1 MAVTLNP
8 EQERIVN
15 EELRSGQYRSAEE
28 VIWQALAALREKA
41 RPQATTPGEQRRR
54 AVQDM
59 LEFAEKSRTSLQDVS
74 IKELIHTSLRSDERE

>member
-41 RPQATTPGEQRRR
+41 RDRTAEPADQRRR

-59 LEFAEKSRTSLQDVS
+59 LEFAERNRAPLRDIS
-74 IKELIHTSLRSDERE
+74 IKELIHTSVTSDE

>member
-41 RPQATTPGEQRRR
+41 RDRAAEPADQRRR

-59 LEFAEKSRTSLQDVS
+59 LEFAERNRAPL
-74 IKELIHTSLRSDERE
+74 

>member
-1 MAVTLNP
+1 MALTLNP

-15 EELRSGQYRSAEE
+15 EELRSGRYRSAEE

-41 RPQATTPGEQRRR
+41 HGRATEPAEQRR

-59 LEFAEKSRTSLQDVS
+59 LDFAEGNRTSLQDIS
-74 IKELIHTSLRSDERE
+74 IKELIHTSVTSEE

>member
-41 RPQATTPGEQRRR
+41 RRNSTMPGEERRR

-59 LEFAEKSRTSLQDVS
+59 LEFAEKNRTPLQDVS
-74 IKELIHTSLRSDERE
+74 IKQLINEGHRL

>member
-15 EELRSGQYRSAEE
+15 EELRSGRYGSAEE

-41 RPQATTPGEQRRR
+41 RYHAAKPGEERRR

-59 LEFAEKSRTSLQDVS
+59 LEFAERNRTRLQDVS
-74 IKELIHTSLRSDERE
+74 IKELIHEGHRL

>member
-28 VIWQALAALREKA
+28 VIWQALAALRERA
-41 RPQATTPGEQRRR
+41 CRQAAKTGEQRRR
-54 AVQDM
+54 GVQDM
-59 LEFAEKSRTSLQDVS
+59 LEFAERNRTPLKDVS
-74 IKELIHTSLRSDERE
+74 VKELIHSSVTSED

>member
-41 RPQATTPGEQRRR
+41 RRNATMPGEERRR
-54 AVQDM
+54 AVQNM
-59 LEFAEKSRTSLQDVS
+59 LEFAEKNRTSLQDVS
-74 IKELIHTSLRSDERE
+74 IKELIHEGHRL

>member
-1 MAVTLNP
+1 MAVTLNS

-15 EELRSGQYRSAEE
+15 EELRSGQYSSAEE

-41 RPQATTPGEQRRR
+41 RHHAPKPGEKRRR

-59 LEFAEKSRTSLQDVS
+59 LEFAEKNRTPLEDVS
-74 IKELIHTSLRSDERE
+74 IKELIHTSVTSEE

>member
-15 EELRSGQYRSAEE
+15 EELRSGKYKSTEE

-41 RPQATTPGEQRRR
+41 RRNTTVSGKERRR

-59 LEFAEKSRTSLQDVS
+59 LEFAEKNRTTLQDVS
-74 IKELIHTSLRSDERE
+74 IKELIHEGHRL

>member
-28 VIWQALAALREKA
+28 VIWQALAALREKV
-41 RPQATTPGEQRRR
+41 RGRATEPAEQRR

-59 LEFAEKSRTSLQDVS
+59 LEFAERNRTPLQDIS
-74 IKELIHTSLRSDERE
+74 IKELIHEGHRL

>member
-28 VIWQALAALREKA
+28 VIWRALAALREKA
-41 RPQATTPGEQRRR
+41 RGRATEPAERRR
-54 AVQDM
+54 AVKDM
-59 LEFAEKSRTSLQDVS
+59 LDFAERNRTSLQDIS
-74 IKELIHTSLRSDERE
+74 IKELIHTSVTSEE

>member
-15 EELRSGQYRSAEE
+15 GELRSGQYRSAEE

-41 RPQATTPGEQRRR
+41 RDRAAEPADQRRR

-59 LEFAEKSRTSLQDVS
+59 LEFAERNRAPLQDIS
-74 IKELIHTSLRSDERE
+74 IKELIHTSVTSEE

>member
-41 RPQATTPGEQRRR
+41 RDRAADQRRR

-59 LEFAEKSRTSLQDVS
+59 LEFAERNRAPLQDIS
-74 IKELIHTSLRSDERE
+74 IKELIHTSVTSEE

>member
-1 MAVTLNP
+1 VTLNP

-41 RPQATTPGEQRRR
+41 RDRAAEPADQRRR

-59 LEFAEKSRTSLQDVS
+59 LEFAERNRAPL
-74 IKELIHTSLRSDERE
+74 

>member
-41 RPQATTPGEQRRR
+41 RRHAAMPGEERRR

-59 LEFAEKSRTSLQDVS
+59 LEFAERNRTPLQDIS
-74 IKELIHTSLRSDERE
+74 IKELIHEGHRL

>member
-8 EQERIVN
+8 EQEKIVN

-28 VIWQALAALREKA
+28 VIWRALAALREKA
-41 RPQATTPGEQRRR
+41 RGRATEPAERRR

-59 LEFAEKSRTSLQDVS
+59 LEFAERNRTRLQDVS
-74 IKELIHTSLRSDERE
+74 IKELIHEGHRL

>member
-1 MAVTLNP
+1 MAMTLNP

-41 RPQATTPGEQRRR
+41 RHQAAKPGEKRRR

-59 LEFAEKSRTSLQDVS
+59 LEFAEKNRTLLQDVS
-74 IKELIHTSLRSDERE
+74 IKELIHEGHRL

>member
-28 VIWQALAALREKA
+28 VIWQALATLREKA
-41 RPQATTPGEQRRR
+41 RGHATKPAEARRQ

-59 LEFAEKSRTSLQDVS
+59 LDFAERNRTRLQDIS
-74 IKELIHTSLRSDERE
+74 IKELIHTSVTSEK

>member
-15 EELRSGQYRSAEE
+15 EELRSGQYKSAEE

-41 RPQATTPGEQRRR
+41 QGHATESGGARRQ

-59 LEFAEKSRTSLQDVS
+59 LEFAERSRTPLQDVS
-74 IKELIHTSLRSDERE
+74 VKQLIHEGHRL

>member
-28 VIWQALAALREKA
+28 VIWRALAALREKA
-41 RPQATTPGEQRRR
+41 RGRAAGPAERRR

-59 LEFAEKSRTSLQDVS
+59 FDFAERNRTPLKDVS
-74 IKELIHTSLRSDERE
+74 IRELIHSSVTSEE

>member
-15 EELRSGQYRSAEE
+15 GELRSGQYRSAEE

-41 RPQATTPGEQRRR
+41 RDRAAEPADQRRR

-59 LEFAEKSRTSLQDVS
+59 LEFAERNRAPL
-74 IKELIHTSLRSDERE
+74 